1 MPATKRAKITDH
13 PGPRARRGP
22 QMSDAHKAA
31 LAKGREEGRAVRL
44 YLEAL
49 ESGKRR
55 PGRQRTPENIKK
67 RLAALNGEIDAAD
80 SFDRLHLVQQRRD
93 LEASLAKVVRPSDLA
108 GLEKGFVK
116 AAKGYGERRGIA
128 YSTWRMVGVR
138 SDVLQKAG
146 IARTRS

>member
-1 MPATKRAKITDH
+1 MPATKRAKTND
-13 PGPRARRGP
+13 RRGP
-22 QMSDAHKAA
+22 RMSEAHKAA

-49 ESGKRR
+49 ASGKRR
-55 PGRQRTPENIKK
+55 PGRQRTPVSIKK
-67 RLAALNGEIDAAD
+67 RLDKLDWEIETAD
-80 SFDRLHLVQQRRD
+80 SFDRLHLVQERRN
-93 LEASLAKVVRPSDLA
+93 LEVNLAEAEQPSDLV

-116 AAKGYGERRGIA
+116 VAKTYGERRGIA

-138 SDVLQKAG
+138 PDVLQKAG

>member
-1 MPATKRAKITDH
+1 MPATKRAKTND
-13 PGPRARRGP
+13 RRGP
-22 QMSDAHKAA
+22 RMSEAHKAA

-49 ESGKRR
+49 ASGKRR
-55 PGRQRTPENIKK
+55 PGRQRTPVSIKK
-67 RLAALNGEIDAAD
+67 RLDKLDREIETAD
-80 SFDRLHLVQQRRD
+80 SFDRLHLVQERRN
-93 LEASLAKVVRPSDLA
+93 LEVNLAEAEQPSDLV

-116 AAKGYGERRGIA
+116 VAKTYGERRGIA

-138 SDVLQKAG
+138 PDVLQKAG

>member
-1 MPATKRAKITDH
+1 
-13 PGPRARRGP
+13 
-22 QMSDAHKAA
+22 MSEAHKAA

-49 ESGKRR
+49 ASGKRR
-55 PGRQRTPENIKK
+55 PGRQRTPVSIKK
-67 RLAALNGEIDAAD
+67 RLDKLDREIETAD
-80 SFDRLHLVQQRRD
+80 SFDRLHLVQERRN
-93 LEASLAKVVRPSDLA
+93 LEVNLAEAEQPSDLV

-116 AAKGYGERRGIA
+116 VAKTYGERRGIA

-138 SDVLQKAG
+138 PDVLQKAG

>member
-1 MPATKRAKITDH
+1 
-13 PGPRARRGP
+13 
-22 QMSDAHKAA
+22 MSDAHKAA

-55 PGRQRTPENIKK
+55 PGRQRSSENIKK
-67 RLAALNGEIDAAD
+67 RLAALDEQVEAAD
-80 SFDRLHLVQQRRD
+80 PFDRLHLVQERRD
-93 LEASLAKVVRPSDLA
+93 LERSLAEVKQPSDLA

-138 SDVLQKAG
+138 PDVLQQAG

>member
-1 MPATKRAKITDH
+1 MPATKRAKTND
-13 PGPRARRGP
+13 RRGTR
-22 QMSDAHKAA
+22 MSEAHKAA

-49 ESGKRR
+49 ASGRRR
-55 PGRQRTPENIKK
+55 PGRQRTPTNIKERMAK
-67 RLAALNGEIDAAD
+67 LDQKIETAD
-80 SFDRLHLVQQRRD
+80 PFDRLHLVQERRD
-93 LEASLAKVVRPSDLA
+93 LEVNLAKAEQPVDLV

-116 AAKGYGERRGIA
+116 AAKTYGERRGIA

-138 SDVLQKAG
+138 PDVLQKAG